1 MPRILLCGVRERA
14 HLSHL
19 LLRACAPGYGAWSK
33 SVALAGEQEKAEE
46 VER

>member
-1 MPRILLCGVRERA
+1 MARILLCGVRKRT

-19 LLRACAPGYGAWSK
+19 LLRACAPGRGAWSK
-33 SVALAGEQEKAEE
+33 SVALAGEQEKVEE